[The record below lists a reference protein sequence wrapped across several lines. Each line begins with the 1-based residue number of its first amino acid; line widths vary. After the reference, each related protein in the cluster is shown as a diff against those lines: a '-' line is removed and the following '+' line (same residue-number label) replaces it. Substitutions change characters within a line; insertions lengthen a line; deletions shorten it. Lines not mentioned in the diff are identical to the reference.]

1 MISRSSLIRLLSLG
15 VLIISLIVI
24 FSWRADFKF
33 FLGIFPGAPTM
44 KFNTALLFLLSSL
57 GLLSSTKKDDTFTY
71 LNYLLGSLII
81 LLSLTTLVQF
91 IAGIDFGIDNF
102 LYKDDLTLNYP
113 GRMARAT
120 AFCFALFGLALIS
133 SKLKGNI
140 TRKITKYSLAVIA
153 LITILAALTYFLQAF
168 ASTKVL
174 IFNSMAFH
182 TALSFFILA
191 LGLSL
196 CNPKSSYI
204 DLLSGEELGSKLAR
218 KLLPFLIFLPLALSL
233 VLLYITA
240 TQSLNTELG
249 ITLYTIFYAVFGIFF
264 TSWVAYKL
272 NHQDSERLKLEKSL
286 YKTNQELN
294 ETIRFKKQLVRTSPD
309 TIMIINLNDQKVRY
323 INKDINPGLGMG
335 KERIQGMNIAEILPF
350 VHPRD
355 RETLIDLHKNL
366 LKSTDDDIHDIEI
379 RLKLKGTNWEWFSV
393 RGKVFNRR
401 DENWV
406 DEYVLLVRNI
416 NEQKST
422 QKDLMNAEKFS
433 IQGELARM
441 LAHELR
447 NPIAS
452 ISMATEV
459 LGHKVGSSQKED
471 LKNYFQILSRSAKT
485 LDKLVTN
492 ILTSA
497 NYSPCVLKEE
507 DLACI
512 IDSSIE
518 KASDRIYLSGI
529 TINKRYQEGCY
540 PVLADKEKLEIAIV
554 NILVNA
560 SEAVVPDEG
569 RIEIKIENNN
579 TDFLLSISDNGHG
592 LESDQIDKLFD
603 AFYTNKDTG
612 VGVGLNS
619 VKNIMEEHDAKI
631 EVFSK
636 PNQGATFKMYFHK
649 IEA

>member
-1 MISRSSLIRLLSLG
+1 MISRSSLIRLLSVG
-15 VLIISLIVI
+15 VLIISLFVI
-24 FSWRADFKF
+24 FSWGADLKF

-44 KFNTALLFLLSSL
+44 KFNTALLFLMSGF
-57 GLLSSTKKDDTFTY
+57 GLLSTTKKSDAFTY

-81 LLSLTTLVQF
+81 ILSITTLIQYLV
-91 IAGIDFGIDNF
+91 GIDFGIDNLLF
-102 LYKDDLTLNYP
+102 SDDLTLNFP
-113 GRMARAT
+113 GRMSRAT
-120 AFCFALFGLALIS
+120 AFCFALFGFALIN
-133 SKLKGNI
+133 SKLKGKVA
-140 TRKITKYSLAVIA
+140 RKLTKYSLAIIA
-153 LITILAALTYFLQAF
+153 LISILAALTYFLQAF

-182 TALSFFILA
+182 TALSFFILS

-196 CNPKSSYI
+196 CHPESSYI

-240 TQSLNTELG
+240 TESLNTELG
-249 ITLYTIFYAVFGIFF
+249 ITLYTIFYAIFGIFF

-272 NHQDSERLKLEKSL
+272 NYQDSERLELEKSL
-286 YKTNQELN
+286 YKTNRELN
-294 ETIRFKKQLVRTSPD
+294 ETIRFKKQLVRTSPE

-323 INKDINPGLGMG
+323 INKDIYPQVGMN
-335 KERIQGMNIAEILPF
+335 KEGIQGMNIKDILPY

-355 RETLIDLHKNL
+355 RETLIDLHKKL
-366 LKSTDDDIHDIEI
+366 LKSKDDDIHDIEI
-379 RLKLKGTNWEWFSV
+379 RLKLRGTNWEWFSV
-393 RGKVFNRR
+393 RGKVFHRKN
-401 DENWV
+401 ENWV

-416 NEQKST
+416 NKQKTT
-422 QKDLMNAEKFS
+422 QKDLINAEKFS

-452 ISMATEV
+452 IGMATEV
-459 LGHKVGSSQKED
+459 LQHKVASPQKEE
-471 LKNYFQILSRSAKT
+471 LENYFKILSRSAKT

-492 ILTSA
+492 ILNSA
-497 NYSPCVLKEE
+497 NYSPCLLKEE
-507 DLACI
+507 DLGSI

-529 TINKRYQEGCY
+529 NVKKNYQEGSY
-540 PVLADKEKLEIAIV
+540 PILADKEKLEMAFV

-560 SEAVVPDEG
+560 SEAVIPDHG
-569 RIEIKIENNN
+569 KIEINIENNN
-579 TDFLLSISDNGHG
+579 AEYILSISDNGHG
-592 LESDQIDKLFD
+592 LEADQIDKLFD
-603 AFYTNKDTG
+603 AFYTNRETG

-619 VKNIMEEHDAKI
+619 VKNILEEHDAKI
-631 EVFSK
+631 EVCSK
-636 PNQGATFKMYFHK
+636 LNQGATFKMFFNK
-649 IEA
+649 IEN